1 MGRRK
6 IHLTKEAKRKA
17 NNEARKKY
25 YEKNKVKERAARME
39 RYYAEKQIQ
48 QEKEVS

>member
-17 NNEARKKY
+17 NNEARKRY
-25 YEKNKVKERAARME
+25 YEKNKEKERAARME
-39 RYYAEKQIQ
+39 RYYEQKEKNN
-48 QEKEVS
+48 EKL